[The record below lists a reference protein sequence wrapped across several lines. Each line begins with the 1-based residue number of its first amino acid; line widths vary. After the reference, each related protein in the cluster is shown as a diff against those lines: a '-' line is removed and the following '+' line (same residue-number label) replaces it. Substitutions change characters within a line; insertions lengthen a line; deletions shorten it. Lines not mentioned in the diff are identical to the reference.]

1 MHNGPV
7 GVSST
12 HHAYHSSQKNL
23 AHFTTHIAWKTW
35 KNLIHLVYSVLS
47 HKPNVH
53 NIKCILKPIS
63 SLVIPGL
70 REMLMFN
77 KCMLS
82 SRCQNFVWTKKS
94 KPLQSSIIL
103 LLKVLK
109 YWNKKKQM
117 VSEILEQLDFPLAR
131 FPFEYLGNINK
142 KHNNSKSNQGHKR
155 F

>member
-1 MHNGPV
+1 MEVWVQSKENDSQVWPTLSTVFTSELPFARDAQRTSGCH
-7 GVSST
+7 SST

-53 NIKCILKPIS
+53 NIKCVLKPIS

-82 SRCQNFVWTKKS
+82 SRCQNFVWTKKAN
-94 KPLQSSIIL
+94 LCNHL
-103 LLKVLK
+103 L
-109 YWNKKKQM
+109 
-117 VSEILEQLDFPLAR
+117 FC
-131 FPFEYLGNINK
+131 F
-142 KHNNSKSNQGHKR
+142 SKSWSIGIKR
-155 F
+155 NKWSLKF